1 MEKLD
6 PKYELIKNKLEEMET
21 SPDPYAWDKIY
32 DALHKKPVYL
42 KLNRFNNL
50 SIAVSLISIFA
61 FSIFFSPKITSPSSE
76 LDELNVTHKDSLKHH
91 KLAPHKH
98 KAKNYPKR

>member
-1 MEKLD
+1 MEKQD
-6 PKYELIKNKLEEMET
+6 PKYELIKNKLEVLET

-50 SIAVSLISIFA
+50 TIAVSLISIFI
-61 FSIFFSPKITSPSSE
+61 FSILYSPRILNPPSSLKE
-76 LDELNVTHKDSLKHH
+76 NLKKDQDSTLKTKHKDKVFPPL
-91 KLAPHKH
+91 PF
-98 KAKNYPKR
+98 

>member
-32 DALHKKPVYL
+32 DTLHKKPVYL

-50 SIAVSLISIFA
+50 TIAVSLISIFV
-61 FSIFFSPKITSPSSE
+61 FSIFFSPKISSPSSE
-76 LDELNVTHKDSLKHH
+76 LDELNVTRKDSARNRKKITPLKS
-91 KLAPHKH
+91 KIIT
-98 KAKNYPKR
+98 KR